1 MEKTKLPEP
10 IPVTMEQFE
19 CQYCK
24 KKFYVNAE
32 DFAESNMPCP
42 CPFCGATNIKNTR
55 QFDVSI
61 LAITDKQ

>member
-10 IPVTMEQFE
+10 IPVIMEQFE

-24 KKFYVNAE
+24 KKFYINVE
-32 DFAESNMPCP
+32 DFQELQEPK
-42 CPFCGATNIKNTR
+42 CPFCKYSHVLNTR